1 METSARLSRIPT
13 AVAAARS
20 TITTRTWHRL
30 ALAGVLLLAVF
41 LHFFRLEQEGY
52 ANLYYAAAVKSML
65 TSWHNFFFNS
75 FDPGGF
81 VTVDKPPLGLWVQ
94 AASGALFG
102 PENENGGIS
111 LLLPQ
116 AVAGVLSVLLLYHL
130 VRRTF
135 GPTAGLLAALVL
147 AVTPISVAANR
158 NNTMDS
164 LLVFVLLLAA
174 WAVIRATETGRLRWL
189 LLCAGL
195 VGLGFNVKM
204 LQAFLVLPAFYLL
217 YLVAASVRWWKRPIH
232 LGLATVVLLVVSLA
246 WVVAVDL
253 TPPEARPY
261 VGSSSDNTVT
271 ELIVGHNGLA
281 RLLPGGRNW
290 MAWLGITA
298 DPPDGS
304 PPSPPGGHPGQPPGV
319 FPPPGGQP
327 GKPPTAPLPPGGGPG
342 GSTGAFPP
350 PSSQPGQPP
359 PPPGG
364 RQPAPGGSGGSGFSH
379 ETGEPGLLRLFNHQ
393 LAGQISWL
401 LPLAGLGLLAAAWQT
416 RLRFPLTRRHQGLLL
431 WVAWLLPMIIFF
443 SVANLF
449 HRYYLEMLAP
459 AIAALVGAGVVAL
472 WEDYRRPGW
481 RGWLL
486 PLALVGSAVFEAI
499 ILSEFPGWS
508 RWLTP
513 LVVGLCLL
521 AAIVLVI
528 TKAWLARRSGRSVS
542 IWTGA
547 VAALGV
553 LALLVPMLVWA
564 SIPVWYGGYAGLPYA
579 GPDLL
584 EEPRRDGSRNVDGLV
599 DYLLANWGD
608 ATYLAATLSAQTAA
622 PIILAT
628 GDPVMAMGGFSGGD
642 RILTVDELAEQ
653 VSDGTVRFFLVS
665 PDLHGNRQNDLTRWV
680 TVQCVAVPQEVWG
693 SIPFSGPGGPSQ
705 LFDCGASASGYEGS

>member
-1 METSARLSRIPT
+1 METTARLSRSPIVVACPT
-13 AVAAARS
+13 GA
-20 TITTRTWHRL
+20 TRTWHRF
-30 ALAGVLLLAVF
+30 ALVGILLLAVF

-65 TSWHNFFFNS
+65 TSGHNFFFIS

-94 AASGALFG
+94 AASAALFG
-102 PENENGGIS
+102 LVENGGIS

-135 GPTAGLLAALVL
+135 GPTAGLLAVLVL

-164 LLVFVLLLAA
+164 QLVLVLLLAA

-189 LLCAGL
+189 LLCTAL
-195 VGLGFNVKM
+195 VGVGFNIKM

-217 YLVAASVRWWKRPIH
+217 YLVAAPVRWWKRPIH
-232 LGLATVVLLVVSLA
+232 LGLATVVLLVVSFA

-253 TPPEARPY
+253 TPAEARPY
-261 VGSSSDNTVT
+261 VGSSSNNTVM

-290 MAWLGITA
+290 MARLGIA
-298 DPPDGS
+298 SAPSGSGPSPSPPDGGS
-304 PPSPPGGHPGQPPGV
+304 PL
-319 FPPPGGQP
+319 PPPGGQP
-327 GKPPTAPLPPGGGPG
+327 
-342 GSTGAFPP
+342 
-350 PSSQPGQPP
+350 
-359 PPPGG
+359 
-364 RQPAPGGSGGSGFSH
+364 PAPGKGGGSPLSH

-401 LPLAGLGLLAAAWQT
+401 LPLAGLGFLAAAWQT
-416 RLRFPLTRRHQGLLL
+416 RLRFPFTRRHQSLLL
-431 WVAWLLPMIIFF
+431 WAVWLLPMVVFF

-459 AIAALVGAGVVAL
+459 AIAALVGSGVVAL

-486 PLALVGSAVFEAI
+486 PLALVGSAAFEAI
-499 ILSEFPGWS
+499 ILSEFPDWS

-513 LVVGLCLL
+513 LVVGLCLS
-521 AAIVLVI
+521 AAVVLVI
-528 TKAWLARRSGRSVS
+528 VRLVRRLDKRAWAGV
-542 IWTGA
+542 TA
-547 VAALGV
+547 VIGV
-553 LALLVPMLVWA
+553 LALLVPMAVWA
-564 SIPVWYGGYAGLPYA
+564 FIPVWYGGHTGLPYA

-584 EEPRRDGSRNVDGLV
+584 EEPGDAVARDVDRLV
-599 DYLLANWGD
+599 DYLLANRGG
-608 ATYLAATLSAQTAA
+608 ATYLAATLNAQTAA

-628 GDPVMAMGGFSGGD
+628 GEPVMAMGGFTGGD
-642 RILTVDELAEQ
+642 QILTEDELAGL
-653 VSDGTVRFFLVS
+653 VTGGTVRFFLV
-665 PDLHGNRQNDLTRWV
+665 PPQGNRQNGLIRWV
-680 TVQCVAVPQEVWG
+680 TEHCVAVPPEVWG
-693 SIPFSGPGGPSQ
+693 SAPAGPGWSSP
-705 LFDCGASASGYEGS
+705 LFDCASAG

>member
-1 METSARLSRIPT
+1 MKERTTRGQSNYPT
-13 AVAAARS
+13 AVASSRKA
-20 TITTRTWHRL
+20 TRTWHRL
-30 ALAGVLLLAVF
+30 ALAGILLLAVF

-65 TSWHNFFFNS
+65 TSWHNFFFVS

-94 AASGALFG
+94 AASAALFG
-102 PENENGGIS
+102 FNGIS

-116 AVAGVLSVLLLYHL
+116 ALAGVLSVVLLYHL

-135 GPTAGLLAALVL
+135 GPTAGLLAALAL

-164 LLVFVLLLAA
+164 LLVLALLLAA
-174 WAVIRATETGRLRWL
+174 WAVIRAAETGRLRWL
-189 LLCAGL
+189 LLCAAL

-217 YLVAASVRWWKRPIH
+217 YLVAAPVRWWKRPLH
-232 LGLATVVLLVVSLA
+232 LALATVVLLATSLA

-253 TPPEARPY
+253 TPPDERPY
-261 VGSSSDNTVT
+261 VGSSSNNTVT

-290 MAWLGITA
+290 LVRLGITSA
-298 DPPDGS
+298 PSDGGPS
-304 PPSPPGGHPGQPPGV
+304 PSLSGGPSPPPGGRPGQPPG
-319 FPPPGGQP
+319 
-327 GKPPTAPLPPGGGPG
+327 
-342 GSTGAFPP
+342 
-350 PSSQPGQPP
+350 SS

-364 RQPAPGGSGGSGFSH
+364 RPSQPPSRPSSGSPASGRGSGRPFSD

-416 RLRFPLTRRHQGLLL
+416 RLRLPLDRRHQSMLL
-431 WVAWLLPMIIFF
+431 WSAWLLPMVVFF
-443 SVANLF
+443 NVANLF
-449 HRYYLEMLAP
+449 HCYYLEMLAP
-459 AIAALVGAGVVAL
+459 AIAALVGAGAVAL
-472 WEDYRRPGW
+472 WEDYRRSGW

-486 PLALVGSAVFEAI
+486 PLALVGSAAVEAV
-499 ILSEFPGWS
+499 ILAGFPDWG

-513 LVVGLCLL
+513 LVVGLCLAAAGLL
-521 AAIVLVI
+521 AVARLVHLHDRR
-528 TKAWLARRSGRSVS
+528 AWA
-542 IWTGA
+542 GA
-547 VAALGV
+547 VAAAGV
-553 LALLVPMLVWA
+553 LALLVPMAVWA
-564 SIPVWYGGYAGLPYA
+564 SIPVWYGGHTGLPYA

-584 EEPRRDGSRNVDGLV
+584 EDPQRGTSKNMNHLADHLV
-599 DYLLANWGD
+599 DYLLANRGD
-608 ATYLAATLSAQTAA
+608 ETYLAATLNAQTAA

-628 GDPVMAMGGFSGGD
+628 GEPVMALGGFTGGD
-642 RILTVDELAEQ
+642 PILTVDELAEY
-653 VSDGTVRFFLVS
+653 VADGTVRYFLLS
-665 PDLHGNRQNDLTRWV
+665 PQGNRQNGPTRWV
-680 TVQCVAVPQEVWG
+680 PKHCTLVPPALWQSAPSSPG
-693 SIPFSGPGGPSQ
+693 GPPDPGPGGMPQ
-705 LFDCGASASGYEGS
+705 LFDCGASVTSQR